1 MKIIKRSG
9 MEVSFNAVKI
19 EEAVRKANASVG
31 EGERLSD
38 EQIRYVVENV
48 TELCSKMTH
57 SPNVEE
63 IQDMVEEEIMK
74 QQTYKLASN
83 YITYRYKREL
93 VRKSNSTDEQI
104 LSLLECNNE
113 EVLQENSNK
122 NPVVNSVQRDYMAG
136 EVISPDVFF
145 YRLILWRRMKKGLST
160 FMMRITLPSTC
171 TTAAW

>member
-63 IQDMVEEEIMK
+63 I
-74 QQTYKLASN
+74 
-83 YITYRYKREL
+83 
-93 VRKSNSTDEQI
+93 
-104 LSLLECNNE
+104 
-113 EVLQENSNK
+113 
-122 NPVVNSVQRDYMAG
+122 
-136 EVISPDVFF
+136 
-145 YRLILWRRMKKGLST
+145 W
-160 FMMRITLPSTC
+160 
-171 TTAAW
+171 